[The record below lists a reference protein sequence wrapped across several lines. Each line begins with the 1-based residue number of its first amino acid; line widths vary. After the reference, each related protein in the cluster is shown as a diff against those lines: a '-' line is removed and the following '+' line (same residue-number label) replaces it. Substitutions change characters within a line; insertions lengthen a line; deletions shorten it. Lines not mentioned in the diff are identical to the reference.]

1 MRILGIDYGRKRIGL
16 AISDETETLASPL
29 PVHRR
34 QRTLNHDLWTLKRL
48 IASQGI
54 SRFVIGLPLNMDG
67 SQGEMAEEALTFA
80 AQLSQLTELPFDPVD
95 ERRTSAEAER
105 VLIQGDVSRKKRREL
120 RDGLAAV
127 LILQSYLDRRQKEST
142 DS

>member
-16 AISDETETLASPL
+16 AVSDETETLASPL

-48 IASQGI
+48 ISSRGI
-54 SRFVIGLPLNMDG
+54 GLIVIGLPLNMDG
-67 SQGEMAEEALTFA
+67 SQGEMANEALEFA
-80 AQLSQLTELPFDPVD
+80 EQLGALAGLEMVPVD
-95 ERRTSAEAER
+95 ERLTSAEAER
-105 VLIQGDVSRKKRREL
+105 ALIQGDVSRKKRREL

-127 LILQSYLDRRQKEST
+127 LILQAFLDRRRNESK

>member
-16 AISDETETLASPL
+16 AVSDETETLASPL

-48 IASQGI
+48 IASKGI
-54 SRFVIGLPLNMDG
+54 ARIVIGLPLNMDG
-67 SQGEMAEEALTFA
+67 SQGEMANEALAFA
-80 AQLSQLTELPFDPVD
+80 EQLGAMTGVEVEPSD

-105 VLIQGDVSRKKRREL
+105 VLVQGDVSRKKRREL

-127 LILQSYLDRRQKEST
+127 LILQSYLDQRRNESA

>member
-16 AISDETETLASPL
+16 AVSDETETLASPL

-48 IASQGI
+48 ISSQGI
-54 SRFVIGLPLNMDG
+54 GRIVIGLPLNMNG
-67 SQGEMAEEALTFA
+67 SQGEMAHESLAFA
-80 AQLSQLTELPFDPVD
+80 EQLAKMTGLQVEPID
-95 ERRTSAEAER
+95 ERLTSAEAER
-105 VLIQGDVSRKKRREL
+105 VLIKGDVSRKKRREL

-127 LILQSYLDRRQKEST
+127 LILQSYLDKRRSESA

>member
-16 AISDETETLASPL
+16 AVSDETETLASPL

-48 IASQGI
+48 IASQGVC
-54 SRFVIGLPLNMDG
+54 RLVIGLPLNMDG
-67 SQGEMAEEALTFA
+67 TQGEMAEEALAFA
-80 AQLSQLTELPFDPVD
+80 NQLSQLTELPFEPVD

-127 LILQSYLDRRQKEST
+127 LILQSYLDRRRKEST